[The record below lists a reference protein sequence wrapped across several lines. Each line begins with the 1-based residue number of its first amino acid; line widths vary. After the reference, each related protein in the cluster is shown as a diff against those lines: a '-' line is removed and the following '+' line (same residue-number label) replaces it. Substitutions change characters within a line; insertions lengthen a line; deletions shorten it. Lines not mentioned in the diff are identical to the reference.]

1 MLTRTH
7 RQNLA
12 LHRVGRD
19 QNLPPCPAKTGKN
32 ICVKLL
38 TVFKIYD
45 VESGVV
51 NHFLRSSAKKNNSKT
66 LNHRVRLDLV

>member
-1 MLTRTH
+1 LPFIELGGTKTYR
-7 RQNLA
+7 LA
-12 LHRVGRD
+12 RKFKPD
-19 QNLPPCPAKTGKN
+19 NMTKTGKN
-32 ICVKLL
+32 ICVTLL

-51 NHFLRSSAKKNNSKT
+51 NHFLLSSAKKNNSKT